1 MFNRV
6 LIPIVCLCLALT
18 GCASQRPLSDAARQA
33 AWDEHQREIAG
44 LEVWRLAARM
54 AVRLEDDAWSASL
67 YWTQDRR
74 DFNMRIVAPLGQG
87 TVEIKGNPEAVQLRT
102 MEDQVLTNQDVELL
116 MRENLGWPLPV
127 RSLSYWI
134 KGVPEPGAAPETL
147 ILDDQGRITDLT
159 QSNWRISYD
168 GYTRVDGHDIP
179 SRITLQR
186 QGLRLRLSIN
196 HWDFST

>member
-1 MFNRV
+1 
-6 LIPIVCLCLALT
+6 
-18 GCASQRPLSDAARQA
+18 
-33 AWDEHQREIAG
+33 
-44 LEVWRLAARM
+44 M

-67 YWTQDRR
+67 YWTQDRH

-102 MEDQVLTNQDVELL
+102 MEDQVLTDQDVERL

-127 RSLSYWI
+127 HSLSYWI
-134 KGVPEPGAAPETL
+134 KGLPEPGASPETL

-159 QSNWRISYD
+159 QSNWRISYV

-179 SRITLQR
+179 NRITLQR
-186 QGLRLRLSIN
+186 EGLRLRLSIN
-196 HWDFST
+196 HWDLSK